1 MFASTQDFLLYWVRQ
16 RAVIAAL
23 RSAFS
28 NNNNYTYSN
37 ILHGREVLIIIIMT
51 GACIVQVLR
60 WMQVWVLLASEFL
73 AHATATSTATQL
85 QVRSDDTHM
94 LICPVPTFYDLAFP
108 ICTIYDESD
117 YPGPDYVST
126 SSAEPS
132 ATTSSSTAVAAQS
145 SPPPAVQDADF
156 NDDSPLDNANF
167 LSFEDWKKQ
176 NLAKIGQSADNV
188 GGKRQGSDIGQERR
202 VQARPINN
210 ALDSLGD
217 DAEIEL
223 NFDGFGSESAQPT
236 PWESGSPNENVN
248 TDGEAKTDDD
258 SADGVSAVG
267 RRKDAGTTCK
277 ERFNYASFDCAATVL
292 KTNPECSGSSSI
304 LIENKDSYMLN
315 ECRAKD
321 KFLILELCDDILVDT
336 IVLANYEFFSSIFRT
351 FKVSVSDR
359 YPVKTDKWRELG
371 IFEAKNTRAVQAFAV
386 ENPLIWARYLKIEF
400 LTHYGSE
407 FYCPLSLVRVH
418 GTTMLEEYKNEGDS
432 SRSDEEIMETA
443 EEVGKPV
450 ETEPE
455 LPVQEQKAF
464 DNSTIP
470 VVGSVLEIL
479 GNTTPLIG
487 SVLEMAALESSI
499 QETATC
505 AADYSSFEVHDIP
518 NQTNVKTTVSPSGSA
533 NTTVVAPSDS
543 KASPEREQTTNSETN
558 MASRSESQDTTA
570 RGSGADSST
579 TRTSGASGED
589 STSTVEPTK
598 VIPSTPPSPNP
609 TTQESFFKS
618 VNKRLQML
626 ESNSTLSLLYIEE
639 QSRML
644 RDAFSKVEKRQ
655 MAKMNTFLEELNT
668 TVIDEI
674 RNLQLVYQSLRT
686 IVLDDFEHQQRE
698 VSTAASQLA
707 ILTNELVFQKR
718 MTALSSVLIMI
729 LFALILFPRGSGIV
743 GGIDFHSMIAWS
755 PRPASSAKVSRI
767 PSTGPSSP
775 SLESETPTPPSV
787 NPSKKKT
794 HRRQCSNALRHKS
807 IKDLRECTNPL
818 AHSSEEDLQFT
829 GYDDNGRF
837 RTMSEFS
844 DSEINKI
851 SYTPFS
857 SDIRHMLGYDSIRMG
872 PQTNVPKD
880 TTAPSPSASPLPN
893 LTQDRP
899 VSSPP
904 VLNGAG
910 LVPLT
915 PNGNHIDKS
924 DLRDDESDEG
934 SDSDSSTEPFP
945 PFPTDQ

>member
-1 MFASTQDFLLYWVRQ
+1 
-16 RAVIAAL
+16 
-23 RSAFS
+23 
-28 NNNNYTYSN
+28 
-37 ILHGREVLIIIIMT
+37 
-51 GACIVQVLR
+51 
-60 WMQVWVLLASEFL
+60 
-73 AHATATSTATQL
+73 
-85 QVRSDDTHM
+85 
-94 LICPVPTFYDLAFP
+94 
-108 ICTIYDESD
+108 
-117 YPGPDYVST
+117 
-126 SSAEPS
+126 
-132 ATTSSSTAVAAQS
+132 
-145 SPPPAVQDADF
+145 
-156 NDDSPLDNANF
+156 
-167 LSFEDWKKQ
+167 
-176 NLAKIGQSADNV
+176 
-188 GGKRQGSDIGQERR
+188 
-202 VQARPINN
+202 
-210 ALDSLGD
+210 
-217 DAEIEL
+217 
-223 NFDGFGSESAQPT
+223 
-236 PWESGSPNENVN
+236 
-248 TDGEAKTDDD
+248 
-258 SADGVSAVG
+258 
-267 RRKDAGTTCK
+267 
-277 ERFNYASFDCAATVL
+277 
-292 KTNPECSGSSSI
+292 
-304 LIENKDSYMLN
+304 
-315 ECRAKD
+315 
-321 KFLILELCDDILVDT
+321 
-336 IVLANYEFFSSIFRT
+336 
-351 FKVSVSDR
+351 
-359 YPVKTDKWRELG
+359 
-371 IFEAKNTRAVQAFAV
+371 
-386 ENPLIWARYLKIEF
+386 
-400 LTHYGSE
+400 
-407 FYCPLSLVRVH
+407 
-418 GTTMLEEYKNEGDS
+418 
-432 SRSDEEIMETA
+432 
-443 EEVGKPV
+443 
-450 ETEPE
+450 
-455 LPVQEQKAF
+455 
-464 DNSTIP
+464 
-470 VVGSVLEIL
+470 
-479 GNTTPLIG
+479 
-487 SVLEMAALESSI
+487 
-499 QETATC
+499 
-505 AADYSSFEVHDIP
+505 
-518 NQTNVKTTVSPSGSA
+518 
-533 NTTVVAPSDS
+533 
-543 KASPEREQTTNSETN
+543 
-558 MASRSESQDTTA
+558 
-570 RGSGADSST
+570 
-579 TRTSGASGED
+579 
-589 STSTVEPTK
+589 
-598 VIPSTPPSPNP
+598 
-609 TTQESFFKS
+609 
-618 VNKRLQML
+618 ML

>member
-1 MFASTQDFLLYWVRQ
+1 
-16 RAVIAAL
+16 
-23 RSAFS
+23 
-28 NNNNYTYSN
+28 
-37 ILHGREVLIIIIMT
+37 
-51 GACIVQVLR
+51 
-60 WMQVWVLLASEFL
+60 
-73 AHATATSTATQL
+73 
-85 QVRSDDTHM
+85 
-94 LICPVPTFYDLAFP
+94 
-108 ICTIYDESD
+108 
-117 YPGPDYVST
+117 
-126 SSAEPS
+126 
-132 ATTSSSTAVAAQS
+132 
-145 SPPPAVQDADF
+145 
-156 NDDSPLDNANF
+156 
-167 LSFEDWKKQ
+167 
-176 NLAKIGQSADNV
+176 
-188 GGKRQGSDIGQERR
+188 
-202 VQARPINN
+202 
-210 ALDSLGD
+210 
-217 DAEIEL
+217 
-223 NFDGFGSESAQPT
+223 
-236 PWESGSPNENVN
+236 
-248 TDGEAKTDDD
+248 
-258 SADGVSAVG
+258 
-267 RRKDAGTTCK
+267 
-277 ERFNYASFDCAATVL
+277 
-292 KTNPECSGSSSI
+292 
-304 LIENKDSYMLN
+304 MLN